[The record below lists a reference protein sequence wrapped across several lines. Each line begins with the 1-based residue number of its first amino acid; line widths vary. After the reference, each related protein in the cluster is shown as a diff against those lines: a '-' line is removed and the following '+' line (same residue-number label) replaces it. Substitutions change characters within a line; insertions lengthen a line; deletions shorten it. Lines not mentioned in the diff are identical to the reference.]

1 MTQFYKIHLWLQDL
15 LANPKWSLLV
25 ARDPEDRTGLSIT
38 LHGDAVLVEERVW
51 SLSLSWSCLPL
62 DLNDEDQ
69 RCLAMNMEQLPTSRV
84 VSICLSRTLL
94 TCAQQRLDADP
105 PHTPMTA
112 IPIDVE
118 WRCVAS
124 DATSSVNPCLGVFLP
139 SHLMLFWTTLVLMY
153 AFQFIIWLWYQ

>member
-1 MTQFYKIHLWLQDL
+1 METREDKEEHAVIMKDRRYSPIREDL

-38 LHGDAVLVEERVW
+38 LHGDAVLVEER
-51 SLSLSWSCLPL
+51 
-62 DLNDEDQ
+62 
-69 RCLAMNMEQLPTSRV
+69 LPTSRV

-139 SHLMLFWTTLVLMY
+139 SHLMLF
-153 AFQFIIWLWYQ
+153 

>member
-1 MTQFYKIHLWLQDL
+1 
-15 LANPKWSLLV
+15 
-25 ARDPEDRTGLSIT
+25 
-38 LHGDAVLVEERVW
+38 
-51 SLSLSWSCLPL
+51 
-62 DLNDEDQ
+62 
-69 RCLAMNMEQLPTSRV
+69 MNMEQLPTSRV

-118 WRCVAS
+118 WRYVAS

-139 SHLMLFWTTLVLMY
+139 SHVVLNNSSSHVCFSIHHM
-153 AFQFIIWLWYQ
+153 IMVPVE